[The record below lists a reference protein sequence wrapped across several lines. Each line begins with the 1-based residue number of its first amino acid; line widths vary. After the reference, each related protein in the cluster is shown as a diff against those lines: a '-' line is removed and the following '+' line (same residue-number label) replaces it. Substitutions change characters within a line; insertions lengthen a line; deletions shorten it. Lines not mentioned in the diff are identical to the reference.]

1 MTNKILRSTFVITI
15 CTVAVAAVFAITS
28 CGKAP
33 AEPKSFA
40 FDSWDTIAKVAEG
53 GLDNLLETYKPI
65 GGTFII
71 QDLDDENETLAKTK
85 RINLEGIGNYK
96 VRVIAE
102 NHDVCENGK
111 TAALTFEFTKVIN
124 NVPFAKNNI
133 ISNEWESSELRNY
146 LNNKL
151 FEMFPTDLKSAIKT
165 VRKDTC
171 VGGASSEVKTFSEK
185 VFPLSVSE
193 IDVSNIN
200 PVVEGKPYKLYVDH
214 PYKPGSDDDPRNKDD
229 KNYWLRSPM
238 SQNALNA
245 YVIRVGKDEGF
256 FSQVVFDDCS
266 ESIGV
271 APAFCI

>member
-1 MTNKILRSTFVITI
+1 M
-15 CTVAVAAVFAITS
+15 
-28 CGKAP
+28 
-33 AEPKSFA
+33 
-40 FDSWDTIAKVAEG
+40 
-53 GLDNLLETYKPI
+53 LETYKPI

-102 NHDVCENGK
+102 NHDVYENGK
-111 TAALTFEFTKVIN
+111 TAALTFEFTKVIS
-124 NVPFAKNNI
+124 NVPFAKNNV
-133 ISNEWESSELRNY
+133 ISNEWETSELRNY

-151 FEMFPTDLKSAIKT
+151 FEMFPTDLKSSIKT

-171 VGGASSEVKTFSEK
+171 VGGGSDEVKTFSEK
-185 VFPLSVSE
+185 VFPLSVTE
-193 IDVSNIN
+193 MNITGIN
-200 PVVEGKPYKLYVDH
+200 PIVEGKPYKLYATH
-214 PYKPGSDDDPRNKDD
+214 PYNPGDDDDPRNKDD
-229 KNYWLRSPM
+229 KSYWLRSPM

-256 FSQVVFDDCS
+256 FSQLVFDDCS
-266 ESIGV
+266 ESIAV